1 MTKYITVILPEGKML
16 RLLFTRMTEDDDW
29 ICQLN
34 NDLMQDIQY
43 TIAQGFYGT
52 V

>member
-16 RLLFTRMTEDDDW
+16 RLLFTRMSEEDSW
-29 ICQLN
+29 ICQLHD
-34 NDLMQDIQY
+34 DLMQDIQH